1 MTVPK
6 TEQVYRVIREH
17 GKGWVFS
24 AYDLKDR
31 FSRKEIDLAL
41 SLLVKGGDIRRII
54 RGIYYSPEYNK
65 ILNSYSS
72 PDVHHVAKALA
83 RKFGW
88 NIYPEGNTVLNY
100 FRLST
105 QVVAKNI
112 YVSNGPSKTYTID
125 RTSIIFQH
133 IPTKEVIKNSE
144 HATIVIQAIKAIGK
158 VYSTDRFITKLSGVY
173 LAKEWEKIAKESART
188 TGWIYKVIKQA
199 RDIAINRE
207 CDLSEENKQG
217 IEDGLKNMEENRGIP
232 LDKAF
237 KKLRKE

>member
-1 MTVPK
+1 MQVPK

-17 GKGWVFS
+17 GKEWVFS
-24 AYDLKDR
+24 AYDLKDQ

-41 SLLVKGGDIRRII
+41 SMLVKKGDIIRVI
-54 RGIYYSPEYNK
+54 RGIYYRPVYNS
-65 ILNSYSS
+65 ILNHYST
-72 PDVHHVAKALA
+72 PDAYQIAKALA

-88 NIYPEGNTVLNY
+88 NIYPEGNTVSNY

-105 QVVAKNI
+105 QVVVKNI
-112 YVSNGPSKTYTID
+112 YVSNGPSKTYTIG

-144 HATIVIQAIKAIGK
+144 HATIVIQAIKAQGK
-158 VYSTDRFITKLSGVY
+158 VHSTGWFITRLSSVY
-173 LAKEWEKIAKESART
+173 PAKEWEKIAKESSGT

-199 RDIAINRE
+199 RDVAINRE
-207 CDLSEENKQG
+207 CDLSEKNKQG
-217 IEDGLKNMEENRGIP
+217 IEDGLKSMEENRGMP

-237 KKLRKE
+237 KKLRNE